1 MTNSISKE
9 IMERGYNIIEDNN
22 FLFDAFENRLIIR
35 LTHIF
40 DKYKIPMNKS
50 IIKKNMEENL
60 INSLKDSNEEIIEKY
75 IKMLER
81 YEKIIYDYV
90 SAKTETSVIKKSTL
104 SFVNKISKTNKTFVT
119 IDCGNNFIEYINSI
133 IYVYDNKKL
142 NDDIIGRINIDIKEI
157 LGEFNRNN
165 YNYVIGSI
173 NDIIKNIIKNM

>member
-1 MTNSISKE
+1 MTNSINKE

-40 DKYKIPMNKS
+40 EKYKIPMNKN
-50 IIKKNMEENL
+50 IIKKNLEENL
-60 INSLKDSNEEIIEKY
+60 VNNLKDSNEEIVEKY
-75 IKMLER
+75 IKMLEK
-81 YEKIIYDYV
+81 YEKIINDYV
-90 SAKTETSVIKKSTL
+90 ANKTETSIIKKSTM
-104 SFVNKISKTNKTFVT
+104 SFVDKIAKTNKTFIT
-119 IDCGNNFIEYINSI
+119 GSCANNFIEYINSI

-142 NDDIIGRINIDIKEI
+142 NDDVMDRISIDVKEI